1 MNKRELPI
9 NLTLSETRWGIRY
22 LLFEMVFLGSIIR
35 QVLGIFW
42 PAHTNA
48 HVNFFYFL
56 INFLCVGWI
65 FRRYLIASIRHT
77 VKRIPQLFL
86 SALGGYAA
94 YNVLS
99 DLLSLGIVSL
109 FPNFFNVNGSSISA
123 SVQDGF
129 LLMAIGSIVL
139 VPIVEETLFRGLIFG
154 LFHRRSR
161 LAAYAVSSLLFC
173 AIHVIGYIG
182 YYEPLHLLL
191 CFVQYLPA
199 GLALGWAYEFS
210 GSIYAPTLIHMA
222 VNAIGILSM
231 R

>member
-1 MNKRELPI
+1 M
-9 NLTLSETRWGIRY
+9 
-22 LLFEMVFLGSIIR
+22 LG
-35 QVLGIFW
+35 
-42 PAHTNA
+42 TN
-48 HVNFFYFL
+48 
-56 INFLCVGWI
+56 
-65 FRRYLIASIRHT
+65 R
-77 VKRIPQLFL
+77 
-86 SALGGYAA
+86 
-94 YNVLS
+94 
-99 DLLSLGIVSL
+99 
-109 FPNFFNVNGSSISA
+109 
-123 SVQDGF
+123 
-129 LLMAIGSIVL
+129 LLMLIGTVIL
-139 VPIVEETLFRGLIFG
+139 VPPVEECLFRGLIFG